1 MEKSST
7 NFTTKPS
14 WHHRSH
20 WWRSYPTKSHLELRK
35 VNGATFFAIMI
46 MQKISGYAIWTT
58 VGTTVCRWL
67 SNNWHYRYR
76 YQNQTGVMAEDLKVY
91 EAIIIPALAY
101 VSECWAM
108 KVNNKRKIAT
118 TEVRMLRGILGVL
131 RRDHMRN
138 NEIRRILHLSRS
150 TMLYSGRLRWFGHV
164 QRTPGRYPQSDGPGN
179 TRYQTTRTPN

>member
-1 MEKSST
+1 
-7 NFTTKPS
+7 
-14 WHHRSH
+14 
-20 WWRSYPTKSHLELRK
+20 
-35 VNGATFFAIMI
+35 
-46 MQKISGYAIWTT
+46 
-58 VGTTVCRWL
+58 
-67 SNNWHYRYR
+67 
-76 YQNQTGVMAEDLKVY
+76 MAEDLKVY

-164 QRTPGRYPQSDGPGN
+164 QRTPLPAERWTWQYQVPDDEDAQEDMAPTDQGRHDGRGCYPGYGPRPEGVEKDK
-179 TRYQTTRTPN
+179 TDP